1 MPSIIPL
8 EITAIEEDGFH
19 IMAEVFVNG
28 VAARMLVDTG
38 ASRSVFDQ
46 ERIGRFFE
54 GNPEL
59 EENEK
64 KSTGLGT
71 RDMISQGL
79 YLDELAIGELRIRK
93 YPAVVLDMSHV
104 NQSYEELGL
113 PPIDGVLGSDI
124 LMKYGAV
131 INYGK
136 GNMRINQRR
145 KRLIV
150 KKSSD
155 NNKAG

>member
-8 EITAIEEDGFH
+8 ELTAIEEDGFH
-19 IMAEVFVNG
+19 IMVEVHVNG
-28 VAARMLVDTG
+28 IPARMLVDTG

-46 ERIGRFFE
+46 ERIGRFFD
-54 GNPEL
+54 GNPQM

-79 YLDELAIGELRIRK
+79 YLDELSIGELRIRK

-104 NQSYEELGL
+104 NQSYKELGL

-131 INYGK
+131 VNYGK
-136 GNMRINQRR
+136 GNMRINKRR
-145 KRLIV
+145 KRLTV
-150 KKSSD
+150 KKSTD
-155 NNKAG
+155 HHQLG

>member
-19 IMAEVFVNG
+19 IMVEVFVNG
-28 VAARMLVDTG
+28 QPARMLVDTG

-46 ERIGRFFE
+46 ERISRFFD
-54 GNPEL
+54 GNMEL
-59 EENEK
+59 EINEK

-71 RDMISQGL
+71 RDMESQGL
-79 YLDELAIGELRIRK
+79 YLDEVRIGELKIRK

-104 NQSYEELGL
+104 NLSYHELEL
-113 PPIDGVLGSDI
+113 PSIDGVLGSDI

-136 GNMRINQRR
+136 GNMRINQR
-145 KRLIV
+145 KKKLTL
-150 KKSSD
+150 KKSPDDHQPS
-155 NNKAG
+155 

>member
-1 MPSIIPL
+1 MPSLIPL
-8 EITAIEEDGFH
+8 EITAIEDDGFH
-19 IMAEVFVNG
+19 IMVEVLVNG

-46 ERIGRFFE
+46 ERIGKFFE
-54 GNPEL
+54 GNPQL

-71 RDMISQGL
+71 REMISQGL

-104 NQSYEELGL
+104 NLSYEELGL

-124 LMKYGAV
+124 LLKYGAV

-136 GNMRINQRR
+136 GNMRINQR
-145 KRLIV
+145 KKSLTV
-150 KKSSD
+150 KKST
-155 NNKAG
+155 NHNQAG

>member
-1 MPSIIPL
+1 MPSIVPL

-19 IMAEVFVNG
+19 IMVEVLVNG
-28 VAARMLVDTG
+28 QTARMLVDTG

-46 ERIGRFFE
+46 ERISRFFD
-54 GNPEL
+54 GNMEL
-59 EENEK
+59 EVNEK

-71 RDMISQGL
+71 RDMESQGL
-79 YLDELAIGELRIRK
+79 YLEELRIGELKIRN

-104 NQSYEELGL
+104 NLSYHELEL

-136 GNMRINQRR
+136 GSMRINLR
-145 KRLIV
+145 KKKLSV
-150 KKSSD
+150 KKSSND
-155 NNKAG
+155 QQPA